1 MTRTHAL
8 FRSIL
13 YVPGANARALEK
25 SDGLAAD
32 GIVYDLKD
40 AVAPEAKGAAREKLR
55 EHLAVSRFAGQ
66 RIVRVNPIET
76 GDGTEDLLMA
86 RGAGVDAVLLPKV
99 EDTDT
104 LKDAAR
110 ALDEMD
116 APARLRLW
124 AMIETPRGIARAEK
138 LARKGV
144 SGRLSSL
151 VVGTND
157 IRLATGIRPD
167 AARTELLPWLMQI
180 VLAAKAN
187 GLFVL
192 DGVYGDF
199 RDVDGFERECAAG
212 RRMGFDGKT
221 LIHPAQIAP
230 ANAAFGPGEAEI
242 RDAEAIVS
250 AFARPENAAAG
261 VIQIDGRMVERL
273 HLTEARRVLAMREA
287 IAARSSEPSSRDP

>member
-1 MTRTHAL
+1 MTKMRPLH
-8 FRSIL
+8 RSIL

-25 SDGLAAD
+25 SEGLAAD
-32 GIVYDLKD
+32 GIVYDLED
-40 AVAPEAKGAAREKLR
+40 AVAPEAKGPSREKLR
-55 EHLAVSRFAGQ
+55 AHLAASRFTGLK
-66 RIVRVNPIET
+66 IVRVNPIET
-76 GDGTEDLLMA
+76 REGTEDLLMA

-99 EDTDT
+99 EDADT
-104 LKDAAR
+104 LEDAAR

-138 LARKGV
+138 ISRKGV
-144 SGRLSSL
+144 RGRLSAC

-157 IRLATGIRPD
+157 ICLATGVQPD

-187 GLFVL
+187 GLAVL

-199 RDVDGFERECAAG
+199 RDAGGFERECAAG

-230 ANAAFGPGEAEI
+230 ANVAFGPGEAEI
-242 RDAEAIVS
+242 DEAEAIVA
-250 AFARPENAAAG
+250 AFARAENAASG
-261 VIQIDGRMVERL
+261 VIQIDGRMIERL
-273 HLTEARRVLAMREA
+273 HLTQARRVLAMREA
-287 IAARSSEPSSRDP
+287 IAARSPETSSKDA